1 MVKVKELKTKKAG
14 KKARITVKSLIS
26 SVKKKLNQE
35 KVDAVMELLEMK
47 YRDLEQAKQ
56 VAKKI
61 KCQIEEIEDK
71 DIEEIDT
78 DDYEYKED

>member
-47 YRDLEQAKQ
+47 YRDLEQAKKI
-56 VAKKI
+56 VKKI
-61 KCQIEEIEDK
+61 EKQIEEIENK